1 MKTPKSKMK
10 QVKEQNDSKS
20 NKLEVRTKI
29 NMLLIIILV
38 ALSFI
43 VSFLAYPALPDTIAI
58 HWGINGEANGFAPK
72 DMGIMIMPILTLIL
86 VAILIAVPK
95 LDPLKGNIESFK
107 EIYYEFITI
116 FCGFM
121 TYLHIITLL
130 LNLGVSANIIS
141 LLAPAF
147 ALLMYYMGILLGSA
161 KRNYFIGIRTPWTL
175 DNETVWNKTHKLGEK
190 LFKLSAAISILG
202 VIFPNQAIIL
212 ILAPIIISSIYLMI
226 FSYLEHKKQTKK

>member
-1 MKTPKSKMK
+1 MKAAK
-10 QVKEQNDSKS
+10 QKTKKVQKEINS
-20 NKLEVRTKI
+20 NKLDLRNRI
-29 NMLLIIILV
+29 NILLIVILV
-38 ALSFI
+38 IISFL
-43 VSFLAYPALPDTIAI
+43 VSFVAYNALPETMTI

-72 DMGIMIMPILTLIL
+72 TIGIMIMPIITLIL

-107 EIYYEFITI
+107 EKYYDFITI
-116 FCGFM
+116 FCAFM
-121 TYLHIITLL
+121 LYLHAITIL
-130 LNLGVSANIIS
+130 LNFGIQANMIA

-212 ILAPIIISSIYLMI
+212 ILAPIIISSIYLVG
-226 FSYLEHKKQTKK
+226 FSYLEHKKQLRK